1 MQIYQGTFFL
11 ACYILKQR
19 QSSIALQCSI
29 YSLVALLAVLWQVFF
44 PDTYFNY
51 RPSASKNQASQKVDS
66 PKNSLLEKTCD
77 LLRNFPE
84 YMDVV
89 VSVARKTDGRHWADL
104 FSTAGRST
112 E

>member
-1 MQIYQGTFFL
+1 
-11 ACYILKQR
+11 
-19 QSSIALQCSI
+19 
-29 YSLVALLAVLWQVFF
+29 VALLAVLWQVFF